1 MEDKGA
7 SCISTVVEE
16 KRKLGIMTKFGD
28 IIDCI
33 DIYKQPSLDHPL
45 LQDHKLQRKPNF
57 HNVIGESRQKNLGIK
72 SMFELSKD
80 ECSKGTVP
88 ILRTTKEDLIREQSM
103 LNDHILI
110 KDLPGVHTDN
120 YNKTGCYNIRC
131 PGFVQTSKKFYLGQ
145 RITNTSICGGQT
157 IDSFLAI
164 SQDTKSKNWWIIIN
178 NKFIGY
184 FPAKLFSNMSTA
196 DHVGWGGRTK
206 TRPSTD
212 SPQMGSGHL
221 PNNTASYFRQ
231 MWFKDPSAVARGPK
245 SNQVYPLVDKPTCY
259 GIKNYGDK
267 RGHNGYYFEFG
278 GPGVE
283 GTQTI
288 LKEDLELERQLRL
301 INKPP
306 SKSIHTEFGD
316 IIDCIDIYK
325 QPSLDH
331 PLLKDH
337 KLQRKPNF
345 QTGFGK
351 SSQKNLET
359 KFMFELSK
367 DECPKGTVP
376 ILRTTKEDLIREQ
389 SMLNDHILIKD
400 IPGVHF
406 AEFFLRPH
414 YAPYYGVAGTNSIYN
429 PHIDSKFQ
437 ISMSHIWVESGTV
450 ESTNKI
456 SLGWHVA
463 PELYGDYASHIYTSW
478 TVDNFKKTGCY
489 NLRCA
494 AKLFTNMSSADH
506 VGWGGRTKT
515 RPGTNSPQMGS
526 GRFPENS
533 GCYFREMW
541 FRDRGD
547 LPRGPEPSQIYP
559 ILDKPTCYDIKNYGD
574 KGRHYGY
581 YIEFGGPGGSCGD

>member
-1 MEDKGA
+1 MM
-7 SCISTVVEE
+7 IHVLFFVLHFLSTH
-16 KRKLGIMTKFGD
+16 I
-28 IIDCI
+28 C
-33 DIYKQPSLDHPL
+33 
-45 LQDHKLQRKPNF
+45 HK
-57 HNVIGESRQKNLGIK
+57 
-72 SMFELSKD
+72 
-80 ECSKGTVP
+80 
-88 ILRTTKEDLIREQSM
+88 
-103 LNDHILI
+103 
-110 KDLPGVHTDN
+110 
-120 YNKTGCYNIRC
+120 
-131 PGFVQTSKKFYLGQ
+131 
-145 RITNTSICGGQT
+145 
-157 IDSFLAI
+157 
-164 SQDTKSKNWWIIIN
+164 
-178 NKFIGY
+178 
-184 FPAKLFSNMSTA
+184 
-196 DHVGWGGRTK
+196 
-206 TRPSTD
+206 
-212 SPQMGSGHL
+212 
-221 PNNTASYFRQ
+221 
-231 MWFKDPSAVARGPK
+231 
-245 SNQVYPLVDKPTCY
+245 
-259 GIKNYGDK
+259 
-267 RGHNGYYFEFG
+267 
-278 GPGVE
+278 VE

-325 QPSLDH
+325 QPSMDH

-345 QTGFGK
+345 HTGFGQ
-351 SSQKNLET
+351 SSKKNLET

-367 DECPKGTVP
+367 DECLKGTVP

-400 IPGVHF
+400 LPGVHF
-406 AEFFLRPH
+406 AEFFLRPR

-463 PELYGDYASHIYTSW
+463 PELYGDYSSHIYTSW

-494 AKLFTNMSSADH
+494 GFVQTNKLFHLGQRITNVSIYGGPTIDSFIAISQDSKTKNWWIIINNKFIGYFPAKLFTNMSSADH

-515 RPGTNSPQMGS
+515 RPGTDSPQMGS
-526 GRFPENS
+526 GHFPENG

-541 FRDRGD
+541 FRDGGD

-574 KGRHYGY
+574 KGRHFGY